1 MSVYIGGKMERESLT
16 HCLKALQSGD
26 MDAFPSFFEAT
37 KKSVFLSS
45 YAILGKKEE
54 AEDIVNETYLKFLR
68 SLPTIDPKK
77 NVMAYLTAISRNES
91 LNALAKRQ
99 KVGEL
104 EEEDSRLLCYDDY
117 LSEFSLFDR
126 AKDVLPRDEFEI
138 LLMVMVDDLKHR
150 EIAKILHKPLGTV
163 SFKYAKAI
171 KTLRKELSH
180 ERL

>member
-1 MSVYIGGKMERESLT
+1 MEIDDKTLIAHILSGQSEDFRHLMRRHGGTLLAFIESVIGNR
-16 HCLKALQSGD
+16 
-26 MDAFPSFFEAT
+26 
-37 KKSVFLSS
+37 
-45 YAILGKKEE
+45 EE

-68 SLPTIDPKK
+68 SLPTVDPKK